1 VTLQVALAS
10 GVPKFLVQMA
20 KEPSADTELSTL
32 QQAQKEARCRRI
44 QNERQSLI
52 EKTQQTVAMFD
63 EAIYEL
69 RQEKLKLDN
78 DLKAADLRML
88 TLYQELVLLREFETK
103 DSALAAKMEKCKAE
117 KDGVVAAISD
127 FQDQLATKR
136 EEIAVWQEKDKDI
149 MNEFNT
155 LVGEGNQ
162 FMPQLLKIFKKRVK
176 RAKKRTGDEDEDEED
191 EEDWDED
198 DEDFDDEEEGDEDDD
213 EEDACPAG
221 CDQTLYDKVLELR
234 EKRLDQEEIISDFQ
248 KTIDELTRNNE
259 RQQTREKQIN
269 KDLKQTEK
277 EIESFQTE
285 KQQRLNQLDVVI
297 TMKLDQLRCMVPADP
312 DAEPGPGGENKPEML
327 SSGVNDCL
335 VFGRKQLATLKSRIK
350 ELEVE
355 NKGLRQE
362 FKNLHKE
369 QSRLGREKKVKDAE
383 IAQFNAK
390 CDDLQMLK
398 FGQIIDLEAL
408 DKVSVSKTVDDLN
421 EKIRVE
427 ELKNDRQLSTMKR
440 NYQQYREQLLRATQE
455 NTQLLE
461 SIAELSSRQFKLEK
475 ELNSTGGQMT
485 VADQGPLIKNEVEE
499 RNRLVQLVKLQAK
512 EVDALKAEINMLRRK
527 GGHVYTPA
535 VQQ

>member
-1 VTLQVALAS
+1 
-10 GVPKFLVQMA
+10 
-20 KEPSADTELSTL
+20 
-32 QQAQKEARCRRI
+32 
-44 QNERQSLI
+44 
-52 EKTQQTVAMFD
+52 
-63 EAIYEL
+63 
-69 RQEKLKLDN
+69 
-78 DLKAADLRML
+78 
-88 TLYQELVLLREFETK
+88 VLLREFETK
-103 DSALAAKMEKCKAE
+103 DTALAVKMEKCRAE
-117 KDGVVAAISD
+117 KDGVVTAISE
-127 FQDQLATKR
+127 FQEQLGTKR
-136 EEIAVWQEKDKDI
+136 EEIAVWQEKDKLI
-149 MNEFNT
+149 VNEFNA

-162 FMPQLLKIFKKRVK
+162 FMPQLLKIFKKRIK
-176 RAKKRTGDEDEDEED
+176 RAKKRSGDEDEDDED
-191 EEDWDED
+191 EEDWDD
-198 DEDFDDEEEGDEDDD
+198 DEDFDDEDEELEDDD
-213 EEDACPAG
+213 EEDACPPG

-248 KTIDELTRNNE
+248 KTIDDLKRNNE
-259 RQQTREKQIN
+259 RQTTREKQIN

-277 EIESFQTE
+277 EIEAFQTE

-297 TMKLDQLRCMVPADP
+297 TLKLDQLRCMAPIDP
-312 DAEPGPGGENKPEML
+312 EAEEPGPPEVL
-327 SSGVNDCL
+327 ASDVGSCL
-335 VFGRKQLATLKSRIK
+335 VFGKRQLSNLKARIK

-355 NKGLRQE
+355 NKALRQE

-369 QSRLGREKKVKDAE
+369 QSRLSREKKVKDAE
-383 IAQFNAK
+383 ISASNAK

-440 NYQQYREQLLRATQE
+440 NHQQYRETLLRATQE
-455 NTQLLE
+455 NTKLLQ
-461 SIAELSSRQFKLEK
+461 SIAELSQRQFKLEK

-485 VADQGPLIKNEVEE
+485 VADQSPLIKNEVEE

-535 VQQ
+535 VRQSASMPQNNSSDGAPV

>member
-1 VTLQVALAS
+1 
-10 GVPKFLVQMA
+10 
-20 KEPSADTELSTL
+20 
-32 QQAQKEARCRRI
+32 
-44 QNERQSLI
+44 
-52 EKTQQTVAMFD
+52 MFD

-78 DLKAADLRML
+78 DLKAADLRMI
-88 TLYQELVLLREFETK
+88 TLYEELVLLREFETK
-103 DSALAAKMEKCKAE
+103 DTALALKMEKCRGDKA
-117 KDGVVAAISD
+117 GVVTAISE
-127 FQDQLATKR
+127 FQAQLATKR
-136 EEIAVWQEKDKDI
+136 EEIGVWQEKDKTI
-149 MNEFNT
+149 MNEFDT

-162 FMPQLLKIFKKRVK
+162 FMPQLLKIFKKRIK
-176 RAKKRTGDEDEDEED
+176 RAKKRGNGDEDEDEDDEEDWEDDDDDDFDDEDEEMEDED
-191 EEDWDED
+191 EEDS
-198 DEDFDDEEEGDEDDD
+198 
-213 EEDACPAG
+213 CPAG

-248 KTIDELTRNNE
+248 KAIDELTRSNE

-269 KDLKQTEK
+269 KDLAQTEK

-297 TMKLDQLRCMVPADP
+297 TMKLDQLRCMVPRDPEDEPAGEPEILAADV
-312 DAEPGPGGENKPEML
+312 GN
-327 SSGVNDCL
+327 CL
-335 VFGRKQLATLKSRIK
+335 VFGRKQLTQLKSRIK
-350 ELEVE
+350 ELELE
-355 NKGLRQE
+355 NKALRQE

-369 QSRLGREKKVKDAE
+369 QSRLGREKKLKDAE
-383 IAQFNAK
+383 IAGLNAK
-390 CDDLQMLK
+390 CEDLQMLK

-427 ELKNDRQLSTMKR
+427 EMKNDRQLVTMKT
-440 NYQQYREQLLRATQE
+440 NHQKYRETLLRATQE
-455 NTQLLE
+455 NTKLLE
-461 SIAELSSRQFKLEK
+461 NIAELSQRQFRLEK

-527 GGHVYTPA
+527 GGHVYAPA
-535 VQQ
+535 VRQSTSAGENLPPN